1 MKIYVPRPTQVISF
15 HSFPPPSEKNLLSA
29 QIEFDSIEM
38 SDPTKIAK
46 FRGAQPSHLVFIL
59 TLVTS
64 TSCPKLIIMYGRSFD
79 CPNEQSDCDAQ
90 ILPNAV

>member
-1 MKIYVPRPTQVISF
+1 MKIYVPRPTQSIFF
-15 HSFPPPSEKNLLSA
+15 HSFWPLSEKNLLAA

-38 SDPTKIAK
+38 TDPIKISK
-46 FRGAQPSHLVFIL
+46 FRGAQLSHLTYIL

-79 CPNEQSDCDAQ
+79 CPNEQSDADGQ
-90 ILPNAV
+90 IFPFAV